1 MENTNLAL
9 FLSLDYVKEMNKLTQ
24 ILDGK
29 KIAQQVKDEVKEM
42 VKMLRVYDIRPALTV
57 IQVGENPASTTYVRN
72 KIRACEEVGI
82 TSYHIQMKEN
92 VPEEEVIR
100 TIEMYSGIS
109 DGVLVQLPLP
119 PHISEERVL
128 QAIPCQKDVDGFHIM
143 NSGKLVNGMG
153 GVLPCTPAGI
163 IELLKRSNIEI
174 AGKHCVVIGRS
185 NIVGKPM
192 AMLMLQEDATVTIA
206 HSKTPKNKLEK
217 ICNTADILIV
227 AVGKPNFINSCYIK
241 YGAVVID
248 VGINRV
254 DGKLVGD
261 VWFDDVESRTSAITP
276 VPGGVGPMTIAML
289 LKNCCNNAM
298 RKRCVP
304 DEQ

>member
-1 MENTNLAL
+1 MSSLAL
-9 FLSLDYVKEMNKLTQ
+9 FLSLDYVKEMTKLTQ

-29 KIAQQVKDEVKEM
+29 KIAQQIKDEVKNT
-42 VKMLRVYDIRPALTV
+42 VNLLKIFGTHPALTV
-57 IQVGENPASTTYVRN
+57 IQVGDNLASTTYVKN

-82 TSYHIQMKEN
+82 KSYHVQMKED
-92 VPEEEVIR
+92 VPEEEIIR
-100 TIEMYSGIS
+100 TIEMYSEIS

-119 PHISEERVL
+119 SHISEERVL
-128 QAIPCQKDVDGFHIM
+128 QAIPCQKDVDGFHVM
-143 NSGKLVNGMG
+143 NSGKLMNGMG
-153 GVLPCTPAGI
+153 GILPCTPAGI

-174 AGKHCVVIGRS
+174 AGKHCVIIGRS

-206 HSKTPKNKLEK
+206 HSKTPKNELEK

-241 YGAVVID
+241 YGAVVVD

-289 LKNCCNNAM
+289 LKNCCSNAM
-298 RKRCVP
+298 RKRGVP